1 MRVLF
6 KLFWDTPH
14 DTEEVKPKATRG
26 WIKKTFGILIRDAIE
41 ELPKV
46 LNYFP
51 DIDLNT
57 IIDESGNG
65 MLSVCSWA
73 WTGQSHCLAYL
84 LDKGLDP
91 FVLDQSEWGPAA
103 VHIAILFLDKPYIK
117 RLMGFAF
124 TDTRFHGFKTRDRT
138 TVETYLSRKSA
149 EEQSAFREIQTIFYI
164 YRGFHDS
171 AETAEEYHDHLIAAL
186 HYFLAAEQM
195 KTEVADKEDDPYL
208 KRFHLKKVV
217 NDLRKATGHYYQE
230 IIEREET
237 LPALDEF
244 DRYLALSAEIIDSVE
259 PDHPDIDWEIKLGD
273 EAFFADWRV
282 QLEVLQKWREER
294 RISFSSESSEDGIA
308 TRDIKEDEPLLG
320 AGADLR
326 YRFPHR

>member
-171 AETAEEYHDHLIAAL
+171 AETAKEDYDHLLAAL
-186 HYFLAAEQM
+186 YYFLAAEQM
-195 KTEVADKEDDPYL
+195 KTKVADEEDDFYL

-217 NDLRKATGHYYQE
+217 GDLREAIAHYHQAILVE
-230 IIEREET
+230 GKIPDTVSEFNACLILSEEMIRTVAPDNPERN
-237 LPALDEF
+237 
-244 DRYLALSAEIIDSVE
+244 
-259 PDHPDIDWEIKLGD
+259 WEIKLGD
-273 EAFFADWRV
+273 AETFRLWNE
-282 QLEVLQKWREER
+282 QLMLLQNWLEER
-294 RISFSSESSEDGIA
+294 RTSFSSTGSGSSAAEDDA
-308 TRDIKEDEPLLG
+308 KKVDERTALLG
-320 AGADLR
+320 ESAGLQFR
-326 YRFPHR
+326 G